1 MFDVAK
7 EKKYDNVHV
16 KPGSL
21 LKKVKNMKFERL
33 FDGFELLLNNIYC
46 NYIVCSM
53 AYIYSIGIYMKDF
66 KRKCVIVGNFHFSE
80 LY

>member
-7 EKKYDNVHV
+7 KKYDNVHV

-21 LKKVKNMKFERL
+21 LNKVKKMKFERL

-53 AYIYSIGIYMKDF
+53 ANIYFIGTCI
-66 KRKCVIVGNFHFSE
+66 
-80 LY
+80 

>member
-1 MFDVAK
+1 MYGTHFFLVDND
-7 EKKYDNVHV
+7 KKCLILQKKKNDNVHV

-21 LKKVKNMKFERL
+21 LNKVKNIKFERL

-53 AYIYSIGIYMKDF
+53 ANIYFIGTCI
-66 KRKCVIVGNFHFSE
+66 
-80 LY
+80 